1 MGYDSDMTTEE
12 SEPPASEPPESEQ
25 PAQGGQPT
33 SADKRPEPSEEDD
46 KRPEPS
52 EEDRE
57 AMAEGY
63 IPDSQLPE
71 DLRPDDN
78 PLAANPDE
86 STEGDDHGDGRPDE
100 PTG

>member
-12 SEPPASEPPESEQ
+12 SEQPESEQ
-25 PAQGGQPT
+25 PAQGDQPT
-33 SADKRPEPSEEDD
+33 SAD

-86 STEGDDHGDGRPDE
+86 STEGDDHGDPQRKE